1 VFAAKSVLNPE
12 QYHLAH
18 EAVQRAAAALEGPTP
33 GGGPGGITAMDLV
46 AIPGMAES
54 IGEAILQVLAANDVI
69 DPCDRQR
76 LANYLRMI

>member
-1 VFAAKSVLNPE
+1 MAAKSVLNPE
-12 QYHLAH
+12 QHQSAP
-18 EAVQRAAAALEGPTP
+18 EAAQKAGAALEG
-33 GGGPGGITAMDLV
+33 GDLGGITAMDLV

-54 IGEAILQVLAANDVI
+54 IGGAILQVLAANNVI